1 MQKRVVAI
9 STTHGSE
16 GRRIGGLVAQL
27 LEFGYVDE
35 QIITI
40 AAEKRGIDP
49 EVVAD
54 AEKRKSLV
62 LRVLEGLGEGGS
74 GSGAIGG
81 GPMWVPDD
89 SSELA
94 RSYDLRSLIIEAI
107 RETAS
112 RGDVVIVA
120 HAASFAL
127 AGREDLLRVFVTA
140 PLEARVRRIAQLP
153 ELDDAQAER
162 EVKRSDT
169 ARADYLKR
177 FYGVERELPTHYD
190 LVVNS
195 EVMEAETAAGVI
207 ARAVEG

>member
-16 GRRIGGLVAQL
+16 GRHIGGLVAQL

-49 EVVAD
+49 AVVAD

-62 LRVLEGLGEGGS
+62 LRVLEGLGEGAPT
-74 GSGAIGG
+74 AIGG

-94 RSYDLRSLIIEAI
+94 RSYDLRSLIVEAV
-107 RETAS
+107 RETAA

-140 PLEARVRRIAQLP
+140 PPETRVRRIAQLP
-153 ELDDAQAER
+153 ELSEAQAER
-162 EVKRSDT
+162 EVKRSDA

-177 FYGVERELPTHYD
+177 FYGVDHELPTHYD

-195 EVMEAETAAGVI
+195 EFVEPETAAGLI
-207 ARAVEG
+207 ARAAE

>member
-74 GSGAIGG
+74 GGHR
-81 GPMWVPDD
+81 
-89 SSELA
+89 A
-94 RSYDLRSLIIEAI
+94 RSA
-107 RETAS
+107 
-112 RGDVVIVA
+112 
-120 HAASFAL
+120 
-127 AGREDLLRVFVTA
+127 AGRCGSRTTRPSTRGA
-140 PLEARVRRIAQLP
+140 TTCVR
-153 ELDDAQAER
+153 
-162 EVKRSDT
+162 
-169 ARADYLKR
+169 
-177 FYGVERELPTHYD
+177 
-190 LVVNS
+190 
-195 EVMEAETAAGVI
+195 
-207 ARAVEG
+207 